1 MRPSRLLLFVI
12 LCWAGVPVAAQDMAA
27 KQHAIAIFRNAAERY
42 KSNRELHFNMR
53 YRYAAEDKPTVW
65 LDSLKGDFAVYG
77 DRYRYRLDSTEFVGG
92 KDLSVILFKQDQVM
106 YLAKPGADTRN
117 INPMA
122 LLDSLLLKDDSVGCR
137 IMETKDWQ
145 TIILSFHPAKKT
157 KRIEYVVD
165 RHTGFITKMVNV
177 VSARELYDPSVQQ
190 KVANDATYAIVET
203 DLSGYRETNVMK
215 EEWDLGRLFKKE
227 GKEYI
232 PQPPYQSYKIF
243 LGSPDL

>member
-1 MRPSRLLLFVI
+1 MRPAIFLLFVI
-12 LCWAGVPVAAQDMAA
+12 VCCMVAPAPAQDLAA
-27 KQHAIAIFRNAAERY
+27 KQHAMSIFREVAEHY
-42 KSNRELHFNMR
+42 KSNKELHFNMR

-65 LDSLKGDFAVYG
+65 LDSLKGDFVVYG
-77 DRYRYRLDSTEFVGG
+77 DRYRYRLDSTEFMGG

-106 YLAKPGADTRN
+106 YLARPGADTRN

-122 LLDSLLLKDDSVGCR
+122 LLDSLLLKDDSVGCSIR
-137 IMETKDWQ
+137 ETKDWQ
-145 TIILSFHPAKKT
+145 VITLSFHPAKKT

-177 VSARELYDPSVQQ
+177 VSARELYDVSVQQ
-190 KVANDATYAIVET
+190 KVVNDATYAIVET

-215 EEWDLGRLFKKE
+215 EEWDPGRLFKKE